1 MNRNQFLTLL
11 KQQLSHLPEEETAD
25 ILSDYNEHFE
35 IGLSEGKTEE
45 EISGKLGSPQNIAKD
60 LLFSNS
66 IGRVERNPNA
76 GNMVK
81 VIIASISVSLFNLI
95 IVLGPAVAL
104 AGILIA
110 GWAACFAFVTAPL
123 MQGVGYLLFGNS
135 FYAFE
140 FFISIA
146 LCGFGILLAYGMYF
160 ASRWSAKAFI
170 KYCKWN
176 LSIVRGG
183 AKHA

>member
-1 MNRNQFLTLL
+1 MNRKQFLSLL
-11 KQQLSHLPEEETAD
+11 KQQLSHLPEEEKAD
-25 ILSDYNEHFE
+25 ILSDYEEHFE

-45 EISGKLGSPQNIAKD
+45 EIAARLGAPIQIAKD
-60 LLFSNS
+60 LLLSNS
-66 IGRVERNPNA
+66 IGEVERNPNA
-76 GNMVK
+76 GNIGK
-81 VIIASISVSLFNLI
+81 VIIASLSLSLFNLI

-110 GWAACFAFVTAPL
+110 GWAACFAFVSAPL
-123 MQGVGYLLFGNS
+123 MQAAGYLLSGNT

-140 FFISIA
+140 FFICIA
-146 LCGFGILLAYGMYF
+146 LSGFGILFAYGMYM
-160 ASRWSAKAFI
+160 ATRWSSKAFI

-176 LSIVRGG
+176 YTIIRGG